1 MSKLRALSGAA
12 ALTLALAANG
22 AAAQDQNRQDQHQ
35 HAQHSHPSQHRAD
48 AQQDGHG
55 MPAAPGARPAIAPPR
70 EAGQGAFAALAEIVA
85 ILEADPTTDWSR
97 VDLAGLRQHLVDMNA
112 LMLHAEAVEEP
123 LTNGLRMRV
132 GGSGAAGAAV
142 RRMVPA
148 HARELDAIAGW
159 TAAAIADGDDIV
171 LTVTATAPG
180 QAARIRGLGFFGLM
194 ATGAHH
200 QAHHLAVARGEGM
213 HAH

>member
-1 MSKLRALSGAA
+1 MPELRALFGTA
-12 ALTLALAANG
+12 ALTLILAATG
-22 AAAQDQNRQDQHQ
+22 AAAQDQHGQDQHR
-35 HAQHSHPSQHRAD
+35 HQHSQH
-48 AQQDGHG
+48 QDSARQGGHA
-55 MPAAPGARPAIAPPR
+55 MPAAPGDRPAIAPPR

-85 ILEADPTTDWSR
+85 MLEADPTTDWSR
-97 VDLAGLRQHLVDMNA
+97 VDLDALRQHLVDMNA
-112 LMLHAEAVEEP
+112 LMLHAEAVAERLP
-123 LTNGLRMRV
+123 DGLRMRV

-148 HARELDAIAGW
+148 HARELDRIAGW
-159 TAAAIADGDDIV
+159 TAAAIADGDEIV
-171 LTVTATAPG
+171 LTVSATEPG
-180 QAARIRGLGFFGLM
+180 EVARIQGLGFFGLM